1 MNLTES
7 ERTVRLK
14 AELTDFLER
23 EVYPAEAVYH
33 RQRAEA
39 ADPHSVPP
47 VLEELKASAR
57 ERGLWNLFLA
67 DPELGGGLSV
77 LEYAPLAELMGRSL
91 ELAPEATNCSAP
103 DTGNMELLA
112 HFGTAAQRERW
123 LVPLL
128 AGRIRSAFAMT
139 EPAVASSDATNVA
152 TRIATD
158 GGDYVVSG
166 RKWFATGALDP
177 RCELLILLGVTNP
190 DAARHERHSMVL
202 IPRET
207 RGVTVLRNMTVF
219 GYEQRQGHGE
229 VDFDEVRIP
238 KANVLGAEG
247 GGFAIAQARLG
258 PGRIHHCMRSIGLAE
273 RALELM
279 VQRALTREALGGP
292 LADQGVIREWIA
304 RSRVELEQVRLL
316 CLKAAW
322 MMDTVGNKAAR
333 MEIAAIKVAAAQV
346 TSAVV
351 DRAIQT
357 FGAAGLS
364 QDTLLG
370 AAYAYAREI
379 RLADGPDEVHLRAIA
394 RWELRRG
401 RERLEAAAA

>member
-279 VQRALTREALGGP
+279 VQRALTREAFGGP

>member
-1 MNLTES
+1 
-7 ERTVRLK
+7 
-14 AELTDFLER
+14 
-23 EVYPAEAVYH
+23 
-33 RQRAEA
+33 
-39 ADPHSVPP
+39 
-47 VLEELKASAR
+47 
-57 ERGLWNLFLA
+57 
-67 DPELGGGLSV
+67 
-77 LEYAPLAELMGRSL
+77 
-91 ELAPEATNCSAP
+91 
-103 DTGNMELLA
+103 
-112 HFGTAAQRERW
+112 
-123 LVPLL
+123 
-128 AGRIRSAFAMT
+128 
-139 EPAVASSDATNVA
+139 
-152 TRIATD
+152 
-158 GGDYVVSG
+158 
-166 RKWFATGALDP
+166 
-177 RCELLILLGVTNP
+177 
-190 DAARHERHSMVL
+190 VL

-207 RGVTVLRNMTVF
+207 RGVTVPRNMTVF

-279 VQRALTREALGGP
+279 VQRALTREAFGGP